1 LELKNK
7 TTTEL
12 KVLQDKLSFELAQRK
27 GEVEIPV
34 LQMIGNSN
42 DKELFDLDS
51 IVQQKDYINNSILKA
66 INDKNRIFNIKLVM
80 IPESDYADLKNNS
93 EI

>member
-1 LELKNK
+1 LDLKTK

-27 GEVEIPV
+27 CEVEIPV
-34 LQMIGNSN
+34 LRMIGNS
-42 DKELFDLDS
+42 DDTEFFDSNS
-51 IVQQKDYINNSILKA
+51 IVQQKDYISNSFLKA
-66 INDKNRIFNIKLVM
+66 IKDKNRIFNIKLVM
-80 IPESDYADLKNNS
+80 IPESDYTDLKNNS